1 MNKSKGGNKRNP
13 SDWKARGFKSTIV
26 ISTSSEKYGAL
37 PFATGSNSLP
47 VNRAL
52 SQKRKFKTSVPTQPN
67 ENDVPDVKEV
77 PVAQETPAPNPT
89 PPLKIK
95 KNKKKLVKNPVIGKS
110 QTEGAVE
117 GAAEGKKKPPKRQKQ
132 KFKSYTLFIGNLSYE
147 TTKED
152 IENHFA
158 KCGKIK
164 NVRLPVG
171 KEDNSPRGF
180 AYIEVEDNVTY
191 ENLLSL
197 HHTFL
202 KRRRINVEC
211 TFGGSGTSQ
220 KRKSLIKEKTLR
232 LRFLSR
238 EGKISSAKMK
248 PWGKPKT
255 SETTTKSSE
264 TTT

>member
-1 MNKSKGGNKRNP
+1 MGKSYFSDSTCCTICTYFSTMNKSKGGNKRNP
-13 SDWKARGFKSTIV
+13 SDWKARGFKSTIE

-89 PPLKIK
+89 PPL
-95 KNKKKLVKNPVIGKS
+95 
-110 QTEGAVE
+110 
-117 GAAEGKKKPPKRQKQ
+117 
-132 KFKSYTLFIGNLSYE
+132 
-147 TTKED
+147 
-152 IENHFA
+152 
-158 KCGKIK
+158 KIK

-248 PWGKPKT
+248 PWGKLKT